1 MYPKT
6 LHQRKIRGA
15 GNRGACESMRLQQVQ
30 KCIIQANIQQTMKTI
45 PQSCPTVSQ
54 PILQQTTTPNQL
66 SFILDRAVACPIL
79 YVTPVTTFG
88 CQPTY
93 TEPIPPLQGST
104 EATQQGLFIEGGV
117 EPPQGPAVPNVYR
130 KFPRIG
136 GIDEISKPLMT
147 VAGSAY
153 TARKRAG
160 IVSQSQTRYVQTLL
174 PIVPYP
180 PCLSPRVGPAAGVP
194 IAPNT
199 GCNLGERRV
208 DFSNP
213 KA

>member
-1 MYPKT
+1 MPKT

-15 GNRGACESMRLQQVQ
+15 GNRGACESMRLQQLQ
-30 KCIIQANIQQTMKTI
+30 KCIVQANIQRSVKTT
-45 PQSCPTVSQ
+45 PPPCECAPQ

-66 SFILDRAVACPIL
+66 SFILDRAVACPTL
-79 YVTPVTTFG
+79 YVTPVSTYG
-88 CQPTY
+88 CQPVY
-93 TEPIPPLQGST
+93 TEAIPPLTGS
-104 EATQQGLFIEGGV
+104 E
-117 EPPQGPAVPNVYR
+117 PQGPAVSNVYR

-136 GIDEISKPLMT
+136 GIDEISKPLVS
-147 VAGSAY
+147 VAGSSY

-180 PCLSPRVGPAAGVP
+180 TCLSPRVGPAAGVP

>member
-1 MYPKT
+1 M
-6 LHQRKIRGA
+6 
-15 GNRGACESMRLQQVQ
+15 
-30 KCIIQANIQQTMKTI
+30 
-45 PQSCPTVSQ
+45 
-54 PILQQTTTPNQL
+54 
-66 SFILDRAVACPIL
+66 ACPIL
-79 YVTPVTTFG
+79 YSTPVTTYG
-88 CQPTY
+88 CQPVY
-93 TEPIPPLQGST
+93 TEPIPPLTGPD
-104 EATQQGLFIEGGV
+104 V
-117 EPPQGPAVPNVYR
+117 EDPQGPAVQNVYR

-136 GIDEISKPLMT
+136 GIDDISKPLTT

-153 TARKRAG
+153 TARKRAS

-174 PIVPYP
+174 PIVSYP

-194 IAPNT
+194 VAPNT